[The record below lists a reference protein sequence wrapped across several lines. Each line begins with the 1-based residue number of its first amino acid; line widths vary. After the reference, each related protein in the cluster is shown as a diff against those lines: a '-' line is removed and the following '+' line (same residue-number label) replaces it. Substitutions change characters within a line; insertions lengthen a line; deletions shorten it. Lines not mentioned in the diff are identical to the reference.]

1 MSRDPNSNLLPFD
14 DLYRREILS
23 KPETNNIKQGLNL
36 RDDLRDLEYNLGL
49 HRGGADSPLSGPR
62 SYYRL
67 DPRALQNALLKYI
80 NRHGD
85 NSEYYSDDDDS
96 ENEGGFSEIDGLGI
110 NISDDGINFANNL
123 KPTIGSRLYNGT
135 KRAVSKIREN
145 ICLGRSTTPENEI
158 EQLYRQHGPVAAG
171 GPQPALGK
179 QDASCLW
186 SLSGVIS
193 IERPSSEVQHNYSR
207 NNTRITSGSL
217 ARIWRREREL

>member
-1 MSRDPNSNLLPFD
+1 MSRDPNSNPLRFT
-14 DLYRREILS
+14 DLYRREIPS
-23 KPETNNIKQGLNL
+23 KPETNDLKQGLNL
-36 RDDLRDLEYNLGL
+36 RDDLRDLEDNLGL

-67 DPRALQNALLKYI
+67 DPRALRNALLKYI

-96 ENEGGFSEIDGLGI
+96 GNEGVFSDIDGVGL
-110 NISDDGINFANNL
+110 NISGDGINFASDL

-145 ICLGRSTTPENEI
+145 ICLGPSTAPENDI
-158 EQLYRQHGPVAAG
+158 EQLYRRRGPVAVD

-179 QDASCLW
+179 HDASCLW
-186 SLSGVIS
+186 LLSGVIS
-193 IERPSSEVQHNYSR
+193 IRRPSSEVQHDYLINRS
-207 NNTRITSGSL
+207 RITSGSL
-217 ARIWRREREL
+217 ARIWRREL